1 MFKIIQKR
9 KIWYGLSLLV
19 LIPGMASLIL
29 WGLRLGN
36 DFTGGSLLEYKFSK
50 QPEISAINDMLT
62 TLDLGKFSVSPVGS
76 DGITVKLKPI
86 DQEMVDKVTKA
97 VQEKYPD
104 SQMQSFESIGPT
116 IGAELRQRAFMM
128 TGLVLLGILLYVTY
142 VFRGVSKNSPVS
154 SWAFGGAT
162 IVALFHDAL
171 VVIGFVSIFG
181 HFINFEVDTLFVTAL
196 LTVIGFS
203 VHDTIVVFDRIR
215 ERLRVSYGHSFETT
229 VNESIN
235 QTIIRSINTSA
246 TVLITLLALYLF
258 GGESLRD
265 FVLVLLIGI
274 TAGTYS
280 SIFIA
285 SPLLITWEKIR
296 AKAKR

>member
-1 MFKIIQKR
+1 MFRIIQKR
-9 KIWYGLSLLV
+9 KIWYGLYLFV
-19 LIPGMASLIL
+19 LIPGTVAFIL
-29 WGLRLGN
+29 WGMWLGN

-50 QPEISAINDMLT
+50 LPEISAISDALT
-62 TLDLGKFSVSPVGS
+62 QLDLGKFSVSPVGS

-86 DQEMVDKVTKA
+86 DQETVDKITKA
-97 VQEKYPD
+97 VQEKYED
-104 SQMQSFESIGPT
+104 AQILSFESIGPT
-116 IGAELRQRAFMM
+116 IGAELRQKAFVM

-171 VVIGFVSIFG
+171 IVIGFVSIFG
-181 HFINFEVDTLFVTAL
+181 RFFNFEVDTLFVTAL

-246 TVLITLLALYLF
+246 TVLI
-258 GGESLRD
+258 
-265 FVLVLLIGI
+265 V
-274 TAGTYS
+274 
-280 SIFIA
+280 
-285 SPLLITWEKIR
+285 
-296 AKAKR
+296 

>member
-1 MFKIIQKR
+1 MFRIIQKR

-19 LIPGMASLIL
+19 LIPGMVSLIL

-50 QPEISAINDMLT
+50 LPEISAISDALT
-62 TLDLGKFSVSPVGS
+62 
-76 DGITVKLKPI
+76 PI
-86 DQEMVDKVTKA
+86 DQETVDKITKA

-171 VVIGFVSIFG
+171 IVIGF
-181 HFINFEVDTLFVTAL
+181 
-196 LTVIGFS
+196 
-203 VHDTIVVFDRIR
+203 
-215 ERLRVSYGHSFETT
+215 ERAP
-229 VNESIN
+229 
-235 QTIIRSINTSA
+235 Q
-246 TVLITLLALYLF
+246 
-258 GGESLRD
+258 
-265 FVLVLLIGI
+265 
-274 TAGTYS
+274 
-280 SIFIA
+280 
-285 SPLLITWEKIR
+285 
-296 AKAKR
+296 

>member
-9 KIWYGLSLLV
+9 KIWYGLSLLF
-19 LIPGMASLIL
+19 LIPGMVSLIL

-62 TLDLGKFSVSPVGS
+62 PLDLGKFSVSPVGL

-86 DQEMVDKVTKA
+86 DQETVDKITKA

-171 VVIGFVSIFG
+171 IVIGFVSIFG
-181 HFINFEVDTLFVTAL
+181 HFFNFEVDTLFVTAL

-235 QTIIRSINTSA
+235 QTIIRSIDTSA